1 MRRAALLL
9 LIAGA
14 AAGLVADR
22 GATPLLAAAAPSGP
36 APSGPTQ
43 AGPTQAGPSKAG
55 PTEALTPERIEQFL
69 EHADIVQS
77 RPIGKGVTSPWRLT
91 LSDGALTHDA
101 AFQAVDRER
110 ENVRFRGGREEKL
123 FRDYYGYNIAA
134 YRLAR
139 LIGYDNLVPVSVER
153 TWKGRK
159 GALTW
164 WVDKKWDEDERL
176 KAGVEPPDR
185 DAWDRQIYLARIF
198 TALVQDTDRNLGNQ
212 LVTGDFH
219 LWMIDFTRAF
229 RRATTL
235 EKPEYL
241 RKIDRRLFER
251 LKAIEPRQIAEAV
264 RPWVEREELHALTA
278 RQKALVSHY
287 TKAIEERGDGVFY

>member
-14 AAGLVADR
+14 AGLAADR
-22 GATPLLAAAAPSGP
+22 GAAAPLLAAPAHAESGQ
-36 APSGPTQ
+36 AQ
-43 AGPTQAGPSKAG
+43 AGPAGVAKAVAATPG
-55 PTEALTPERIEQFL
+55 PASTLTPERIEQFL
-69 EHADIVQS
+69 RQAEIVEA

-91 LSDGALTHDA
+91 LSDGTITHDA

-110 ENVRFRGGREEKL
+110 ENVKFRGGREEKL
-123 FRDYYGYNIAA
+123 FRDFYGYNIAA

-139 LIGYDNLVPVSVER
+139 LLGYDDLVPVSVER
-153 TWKGRK
+153 SWKGKK

-176 KAGVEPPDR
+176 KAGIEPPDR
-185 DAWDRQIYLARIF
+185 DRWEQQIYLARIF

-212 LVTGDFH
+212 LVTADFH

-229 RRATTL
+229 RRATTID
-235 EKPEYL
+235 KPEYL

-264 RPWVEREELHALTA
+264 RPWVVREELHALTA
-278 RQKALVSHY
+278 RKKAIVNHY
-287 TKAIEERGDGVFY
+287 AKAIEERGDGVFY